1 MMLRFGGRSRAR
13 GQALILAIIIMIL
26 LAVLAAAMIAVV
38 SRGLDEGER
47 DESKLRAKLLAEAG
61 LRFADE
67 MLTSSP
73 QGADWRPTLPDYLT
87 PGDPNFDQPSY
98 DLVWDS
104 YELLRGW
111 DPQHVLNQQPTNPV
125 YFVKY
130 RFAMDPEAQST
141 AVETAPQDDPTQDF
155 VDPASPIR
163 PVENV
168 EETAPHDHFLL
179 RIEWAPGTT
188 VPGGGIDP
196 LSKYLKITAVGRPG
210 GRPTSFS
217 ELTAYKPIGLQDYL
231 LFVHDRSRAG
241 STATLGLPF
250 FDVDGDGSTSSSN
263 RSPYGSGGWAA
274 TGSNDVVPLW
284 LRGPVRSNL
293 NVRFQAPVRIDPSES
308 VNGWHELVEVAGS
321 VEQTVDPSSRP
332 GGAATGNSEV
342 LIQNPDGT
350 LALYEDDNTAA
361 VSTTGTTT
369 PSGNAWPSQLEVGV
383 DRRIEAPELESFEP
397 DTGISRWDRLT
408 RFSGDDLSVV
418 IGGNAYRIN
427 SGELGYGR
435 GIYVDNEDQRDQLA
449 TAPNTWSQPE
459 RWGGRRFIPNG
470 CIIELMAHYPDPL
483 NVNDP
488 PAIAITRTDG
498 STWLNPGAPA
508 PGSSTGQRTMV
519 FSFPDK
525 NGTWGPANLLPPQ
538 PDNGIILCEG
548 NVRIFGNLP
557 ASDPANNLDY
567 NLTVVSRGSIFVDG
581 PLLRP
586 SDYSNVGVNAVE
598 NTRLALLARDH
609 IVLNPTT
616 LAPGLVPGMPP
627 APFTVPAEAP
637 QDAHWALDPNGT
649 TAIGLRVAIADPQ
662 FNGNRHLYVVEAD
675 GNVNDALDA
684 RSAVTVHKTRATLGI
699 TPGLVSPATTTLPF
713 LRSDTNP
720 ADGLPDVPGRRGLA
734 VPAYFAD
741 WANLARAVYQG
752 GTREYEPDEWG
763 IPFDNFNWDPALQ
776 EPGVPGYITVQGGV
790 DLTDASPNALK
801 ESRSD
806 VILKNVKLDRWG
818 NDTGGGGDELAV
830 RPGLDFVVAA
840 LMFAE
845 RGGFYVVSGDWF
857 DPRVATLQDVID
869 TDPSTGT
876 VTSADEAA
884 ARFARLRRY
893 NYRIQVRGAL
903 CINQMPSLNEVGDWT
918 EHWAYPPDFVRDD
931 PTPSA
936 LLGTTLFNE
945 YDAVQYSYDWGLR
958 TVGLRPNVPRLP
970 SLPASPGL
978 VYAGE
983 ESKQ

>member
-1 MMLRFGGRSRAR
+1 MILRHGGRARER
-13 GQALILAIIIMIL
+13 GQALILAVLIMIL
-26 LAVLAAAMIAVV
+26 LAVLAAAMIALV

-47 DESKLRAKLLAEAG
+47 DDAKVRAKLLAEAG
-61 LRFADE
+61 LKFADE

-73 QGADWRPTLPDYLT
+73 QGADWRPTLPSYL
-87 PGDPNFDQPSY
+87 DPQDVANFDQASY
-98 DLVWDS
+98 DLTWDS

-111 DPQHVLNQQPTNPV
+111 DPQHVLNQQPVNPV

-141 AVETAPQDDPTQDF
+141 AVETVPQDDPTQDF
-155 VDPASPIR
+155 VDPASPVR

-210 GRPTSFS
+210 GRPTNFS

-231 LFVHDRSRAG
+231 LFIHDQSRAG
-241 STATLGLPF
+241 STATLGLPYI
-250 FDVDGDGSTSSSN
+250 DVDGDGSTISNNRATNAGGAWASSG
-263 RSPYGSGGWAA
+263 P
-274 TGSNDVVPLW
+274 NDVVPLW
-284 LRGPVRSNL
+284 LRGPVRANL
-293 NVRFQAPVRIDPSES
+293 NVQFQAPLRIDPNQS
-308 VNGWHELVEVAGS
+308 VNGWHEQVEVAGS
-321 VEQTVDPSSRP
+321 VEQTVDPASRP
-332 GGAATGNSEV
+332 GGAASGNSEV
-342 LIQNPDGT
+342 LIQNTDGT

-361 VSTTGTTT
+361 VSTTLATT
-369 PSGNAWPSQLEVGV
+369 PTGNAWPSQLEVGV
-383 DRRIEAPELESFEP
+383 GRRVEAPELESYEP

-408 RFSGDDLSVV
+408 RLSGDDLSVV

-435 GIYVDNEDQRDQLA
+435 GIYVDNFEQRDQLA
-449 TAPNTWSQPE
+449 TASNTWSQPD

-470 CIIELMAHYPDPL
+470 CIIELFAHYPDPL

-498 STWLNPGAPA
+498 STWLNPGAPS

-519 FSFPDK
+519 YSFPDK
-525 NGTWGPANLLPPQ
+525 NGVWGPGNTLPPQ

-557 ASDPANNLDY
+557 ASDPNNNLDF

-586 SDYSNVGVNAVE
+586 SDYSTVGVNAPE
-598 NTRLALLARDH
+598 NTRIALLARDH

-627 APFTVPAEAP
+627 APWTVPPEAP

-649 TAIGLRVAIADPQ
+649 TAIGLRVAVADPAYS
-662 FNGNRHLYVVEAD
+662 GNRHLYVEQAD
-675 GNVNDALDA
+675 GNVNDSLDA
-684 RSAVTVHKTRATLGI
+684 RSAVIMHKTRATLGI
-699 TPGLVSPATTTLPF
+699 TPAVAGPATTTTPF
-713 LRSDTNP
+713 MVSANGI
-720 ADGLPDVPGRRGLA
+720 GLPRRPGLA
-734 VPAYFAD
+734 TTFNVPVYFAD
-741 WANLARAVYQG
+741 WANLARAVYTG
-752 GTREYEPDEWG
+752 ASGAVEYEPDEWG
-763 IPFDNFNWDPALQ
+763 IPQANFNFDAAAE
-776 EPGVPGYITVQGGV
+776 EPGVPSYITVQGGV
-790 DLTDASPNALK
+790 DLTDASTNALK

-806 VILKNVKLDRWG
+806 VILKNMKIDRWG
-818 NDTGGGGDELAV
+818 NSDPLQV
-830 RPGLDFVVAA
+830 RPGMDFVVSA

-845 RGGFYVVSGDWF
+845 RGTFHVVAGDWF
-857 DPRVATLQDVID
+857 DPRVTTLSDVFEAG
-869 TDPSTGT
+869 ST
-876 VTSADEAA
+876 TSADQAA
-884 ARFARLRRY
+884 ARYARLKRY
-893 NYRIQVRGAL
+893 NYRIQIRGAL
-903 CINQMPSLNEVGDWT
+903 CINQMPSLNEVGEWT
-918 EHWAYPPDFVRDD
+918 DHWAYPPDTVLDSGN
-931 PTPSA
+931 PG
-936 LLGTTLFNE
+936 GTGATLFND
-945 YDAVQYSYDWGLR
+945 YDAIQYSYDWGLR

-978 VYAGE
+978 IYAGE
-983 ESKQ
+983 ETKN